1 MKFSERIQ
9 NVSPSMTLAIDAK
22 AKEMKARGEDVI
34 GFGAGEPD
42 FNTPERIKQAGI
54 KAIQNNETR
63 YTPVGGSNLL
73 KEAIIT
79 KLERDNGLSY
89 EKNQILASCGAKHSF
104 YNLAQVLW
112 QAGDEVI
119 IPAPYWVSFPEI
131 VILSGARP
139 LIVHAGAE
147 QDFKITPEQIENA
160 VTPNTKAIL
169 INSPSNPTG
178 SAYDKNELEKLA
190 EVALRHN
197 LLIITDEIY
206 EQIVF
211 DGFQH
216 TSIASISQ
224 EVQKQ
229 CVVING
235 VSKSYAMTGWR
246 IGYIAAGDPE
256 IVKQVGKLQGQSTS
270 NPCAVSQAASI
281 EALTG
286 PLDEVHEMVRE
297 FEKRRNIIVEQ
308 LSKIPG
314 VTCNKPKG
322 SFYSFPDFSGVYGKK
337 DGNGKVIKGSIDFT
351 DYLLS
356 AEKVA
361 IVPGIAFG
369 ADAHA
374 RLSFATSLDKIEAG
388 VHRIKEAISR
398 LRPAAGGNEQ

>member
-1 MKFSERIQ
+1 MKFSERILKV
-9 NVSPSMTLAIDAK
+9 NPSMTLAIDAK

-54 KAIQNNETR
+54 RAIENNETR
-63 YTPVGGSNLL
+63 YTPVGGSDLL

-79 KLERDNGLSY
+79 KLERDNGLVY

-131 VILSGARP
+131 VTLAGARP
-139 LIVHAGAE
+139 LIIHAGAE
-147 QDFKITPEQIENA
+147 QDFKITPEQIDEA
-160 VTPNTKAIL
+160 VTPNTKAIM

-178 SAYDKNELEKLA
+178 SAYDQGEMEKLA
-190 EVALRHN
+190 ECALRHG
-197 LLIITDEIY
+197 LLIISDEIY

-216 TSIASISQ
+216 TSIASISK

-281 EALTG
+281 EALAG
-286 PLDEVHEMVRE
+286 PLDEVREMVRE
-297 FEKRRNIIVEQ
+297 FEHRRNIIVDRLTQ
-308 LSKIPG
+308 IPG
-314 VTCNKPKG
+314 VACNKPTG
-322 SFYSFPDFSGVYGKK
+322 SFYSFPDFSGIYGKK
-337 DGNGKVIKGSIDFT
+337 DMNGKVLKGSLDLT
-351 DYLLS
+351 EYLLS

-374 RLSFATSLDKIEAG
+374 RLSFATSMEKIEEG
-388 VHRIKEAISR
+388 TRRIKEAISK
-398 LRPAAGGNEQ
+398 LHH

>member
-1 MKFSERIQ
+1 MKFSERIS
-9 NVSPSMTLAIDAK
+9 NISPSMTLAIDAK
-22 AKEMKARGEDVI
+22 AREMKTRGEDVI

-54 KAIQNNETR
+54 RAIENNETR
-63 YTPVGGSNLL
+63 YTPVGGTDLL

-79 KLERDNGLSY
+79 KLTRDNGLVY

-119 IPAPYWVSFPEI
+119 VPAPYWVSFPEM
-131 VILSGARP
+131 VTLSGAKP
-139 LIVHAGAE
+139 VIVNTDAAS
-147 QDFKITPEQIENA
+147 DFKITAEQIDKA
-160 VTPNTKAIL
+160 VTPNTRAIV

-178 SAYDKNELEKLA
+178 SAYDKDELEKLA
-190 EVALRHN
+190 ECALRHG
-197 LLIITDEIY
+197 LLIISDEIY

-211 DGFQH
+211 DGFHH
-216 TSIASISQ
+216 TSIASISK

-256 IVKQVGKLQGQSTS
+256 IVKQVSKLQGQSTS
-270 NPCAVSQAASI
+270 NPCATSQAASI
-281 EALTG
+281 EALAG
-286 PLDEVHEMVRE
+286 SLDEVRAMVRE
-297 FEKRRNIIVEQ
+297 FEKRRNIIVERLTQ
-308 LSKIPG
+308 VPG
-314 VTCNKPKG
+314 VSCRKPTG
-322 SFYSFPDFSGVYGKK
+322 SFYSFPDFSGIYGKK
-337 DGNGKVIKGSIDFT
+337 DTNGKVLKGSLDLS

-356 AEKVA
+356 TKKVA

-374 RLSFATSLDKIEAG
+374 RLAFAMSLEKIEAG
-388 VHRIKEAISR
+388 THRIKEAIEN
-398 LRPAAGGNEQ
+398 LQ

>member
-1 MKFSERIQ
+1 MKFSERIL
-9 NVSPSMTLAIDAK
+9 NINPSMTLAIDAK
-22 AKEMKARGEDVI
+22 AREMKARGEDVI

-54 KAIQNNETR
+54 SAIENNETR
-63 YTPVGGSNLL
+63 YTPVGGTDLL
-73 KEAIIT
+73 KEAIIA
-79 KLERDNGLSY
+79 KLKRDSGLVY

-131 VILSGARP
+131 VTLSGARP
-139 LIVHAGAE
+139 LIIHTGAE
-147 QDFKITPEQIENA
+147 QDFKITAEQIENA
-160 VTPNTKAIL
+160 VTPNTRAIV

-178 SAYDKNELEKLA
+178 SAYNNDELEKLA
-190 EVALRHN
+190 ECALRHG
-197 LLIITDEIY
+197 LLIISDEIY

-211 DGFQH
+211 DGFHH
-216 TSIASISQ
+216 TSIASISK

-246 IGYIAAGDPE
+246 IGYMASGDPE
-256 IVKQVGKLQGQSTS
+256 IVKQVSKLQGQSTS
-270 NPCAVSQAASI
+270 NPCAISQAASI

-286 PLDEVHEMVRE
+286 PLDEIHAMVRE
-297 FEKRRNIIVEQ
+297 FEKRRDIIVERLTQ
-308 LSKIPG
+308 IPG
-314 VTCNKPKG
+314 VSCRKPTG

-337 DGNGKVIKGSIDFT
+337 DMNGKVLKGSLDFS

-374 RLSFATSLDKIEAG
+374 RLAFAMSLEKIEEG
-388 VHRIKEAISR
+388 THRIKEAVSK
-398 LRPAAGGNEQ
+398 LHH

>member
-1 MKFSERIQ
+1 MKFSERIL
-9 NVSPSMTLAIDAK
+9 NINPSMTLAIDAK
-22 AKEMKARGEDVI
+22 AREMKARGEDVI

-54 KAIQNNETR
+54 SAIENNETR
-63 YTPVGGSNLL
+63 YTPVGGTDLL
-73 KEAIIT
+73 KEAIIA
-79 KLERDNGLSY
+79 KLKRDSGLVY

-131 VILSGARP
+131 VTLSGARP
-139 LIVHAGAE
+139 LIIHTGAE
-147 QDFKITPEQIENA
+147 QDFKITAEQIENA
-160 VTPNTKAIL
+160 VTPNTRAIV

-178 SAYDKNELEKLA
+178 SAYNNDELEKLA
-190 EVALRHN
+190 ECALRQG
-197 LLIITDEIY
+197 LLIISDEIY

-211 DGFQH
+211 DGFHH
-216 TSIASISQ
+216 TSIASISK

-246 IGYIAAGDPE
+246 IGYMASGDPE
-256 IVKQVGKLQGQSTS
+256 IVKQVSKLQGQSTS
-270 NPCAVSQAASI
+270 NPCAISQAASI

-286 PLDEVHEMVRE
+286 PLDEIHAMVRE
-297 FEKRRNIIVEQ
+297 FEKRRDIIVERLTQ
-308 LSKIPG
+308 IPG
-314 VTCNKPKG
+314 VSCRKPTG

-337 DGNGKVIKGSIDFT
+337 DMKGKVLKGSLDFS

-374 RLSFATSLDKIEAG
+374 RLAFAMSLEKIEEG
-388 VHRIKEAISR
+388 THRIKEAVSK
-398 LRPAAGGNEQ
+398 LHH

>member
-1 MKFSERIQ
+1 MKFSERIS
-9 NVSPSMTLAIDAK
+9 NISPSMTLAIDAK
-22 AKEMKARGEDVI
+22 AREMKTRGEDVI

-54 KAIQNNETR
+54 SAIENNETR
-63 YTPVGGSNLL
+63 YTPVGGTDLL

-79 KLERDNGLSY
+79 KLERDSGLVY

-131 VILSGARP
+131 VTLSGARP
-139 LIVHAGAE
+139 LIIHTGAK
-147 QDFKITPEQIENA
+147 QDFKITAEQIENA
-160 VTPNTKAIL
+160 VTPNTRAIV

-178 SAYDKNELEKLA
+178 AAYNNDELEKLA
-190 EVALRHN
+190 ECALRQG
-197 LLIITDEIY
+197 LLIISDEIY

-211 DGFQH
+211 DGFHH
-216 TSIASISQ
+216 TSIASISK

-256 IVKQVGKLQGQSTS
+256 IVKQVSKLQGQSTS
-270 NPCAVSQAASI
+270 NPCATSQAASI
-281 EALTG
+281 EALAG
-286 PLDEVHEMVRE
+286 SLDEVRAMVRE
-297 FEKRRNIIVEQ
+297 FEKRRNIIVERLTQ
-308 LSKIPG
+308 IPG
-314 VTCNKPKG
+314 VSCRKPTG

-337 DGNGKVIKGSIDFT
+337 DMKGKVLKGSLDFS

-374 RLSFATSLDKIEAG
+374 RLAFAMSLEKIEEG
-388 VHRIKEAISR
+388 THRIKEAVSK
-398 LRPAAGGNEQ
+398 LHH

>member
-1 MKFSERIQ
+1 MKFSERILKV
-9 NVSPSMTLAIDAK
+9 NPSMTLAIDAK

-54 KAIQNNETR
+54 RAIENNETR
-63 YTPVGGSNLL
+63 YTPVGGSDLL

-79 KLERDNGLSY
+79 KLERDNGLVY

-131 VILSGARP
+131 VTLAGARP
-139 LIVHAGAE
+139 LIIHAGAE
-147 QDFKITPEQIENA
+147 QDFKITPEQIDEA
-160 VTPNTKAIL
+160 VTPNTKAIM

-178 SAYDKNELEKLA
+178 SAYDQGEMEKLA
-190 EVALRHN
+190 ECALRHG
-197 LLIITDEIY
+197 LLIISDEIY

-216 TSIASISQ
+216 TSIASISK

-281 EALTG
+281 EALAG
-286 PLDEVHEMVRE
+286 PLDEVREMVRE
-297 FEKRRNIIVEQ
+297 FEHRRNIIVDRLTQ
-308 LSKIPG
+308 IPG
-314 VTCNKPKG
+314 VSCNKPTG
-322 SFYSFPDFSGVYGKK
+322 SFYSFPDFSGIYGKK
-337 DGNGKVIKGSIDFT
+337 DMNGKVLKGSLDLT
-351 DYLLS
+351 EYLLS

-374 RLSFATSLDKIEAG
+374 RLSFATSMEKIEEG
-388 VHRIKEAISR
+388 TRRIKEAISK
-398 LRPAAGGNEQ
+398 LHH

>member
-22 AKEMKARGEDVI
+22 AKDMKARGEDVI
-34 GFGAGEPD
+34 GFGTGEPD

-54 KAIQNNETR
+54 LAIENNETR
-63 YTPVGGSNLL
+63 YTPVGGSDLL
-73 KEAIIT
+73 KEAIIS
-79 KLERDNGLSY
+79 KLKRDNGLAY

-119 IPAPYWVSFPEI
+119 IPAPYWVSFPEM
-131 VILSGARP
+131 VTLAGASP
-139 LIVHAGAE
+139 LIIYAGAE
-147 QDFKITPEQIENA
+147 QDFKITPEQIDNA
-160 VTPNTKAIL
+160 VTPNTKAII

-178 SAYDKNELEKLA
+178 SAYDKSELEKLA
-190 EVALRHN
+190 ECALRHN
-197 LLIITDEIY
+197 LLIISDEIY

-211 DGFQH
+211 DGFHH
-216 TSIASISQ
+216 TSIASISK

-256 IVKQVGKLQGQSTS
+256 ITKKISKLQGQSTS
-270 NPCAVSQAASI
+270 NPCSVSQAASI
-281 EALTG
+281 EALAG
-286 PLDEVHEMVRE
+286 PLDEVHKMVRE
-297 FEKRRNIIVEQ
+297 FEKRRNIIVERLTQ
-308 LSKIPG
+308 IPG
-314 VTCNKPKG
+314 VSCNKPTG

-337 DGNGKVIKGSIDFT
+337 DMNGKVLKGSLSFT

-356 AEKVA
+356 TEKVA

-369 ADAHA
+369 ADYHA
-374 RLSFATSLDKIEAG
+374 RLSFATSLEKIEAG
-388 VHRIKEAISR
+388 VKRIKEAVNK
-398 LRPAAGGNEQ
+398 LTD

>member
-1 MKFSERIQ
+1 MKFSERIL
-9 NVSPSMTLAIDAK
+9 NINPSMTLAIDAK
-22 AKEMKARGEDVI
+22 AREMKARGEDVI

-54 KAIQNNETR
+54 SAIENNETR
-63 YTPVGGSNLL
+63 YTPVGGTDLL
-73 KEAIIT
+73 KGAIIT
-79 KLERDNGLSY
+79 KLERDSGLVY

-131 VILSGARP
+131 VTLSGARP
-139 LIVHAGAE
+139 LIIHTGAE
-147 QDFKITPEQIENA
+147 QDFKITAEQIENA
-160 VTPNTKAIL
+160 VTPNTRAIV

-178 SAYDKNELEKLA
+178 SAYNNDELEKLA
-190 EVALRHN
+190 ECALRHG
-197 LLIITDEIY
+197 LLIISDEIY

-211 DGFQH
+211 DGFHH
-216 TSIASISQ
+216 TSIASISK

-246 IGYIAAGDPE
+246 IGYMASGDPE
-256 IVKQVGKLQGQSTS
+256 IVKQVSKLQGQSTS
-270 NPCAVSQAASI
+270 NPCAISQAASI

-286 PLDEVHEMVRE
+286 PLDEIHAMVRE
-297 FEKRRNIIVEQ
+297 FEKRRDIIVERLTQ
-308 LSKIPG
+308 IPG
-314 VTCNKPKG
+314 VSCRKPTG

-337 DGNGKVIKGSIDFT
+337 DMNGKVLKGSLDFS

-374 RLSFATSLDKIEAG
+374 RLAFAMSLEKIEEG
-388 VHRIKEAISR
+388 THRIKEAVSK
-398 LRPAAGGNEQ
+398 LHH

>member
-1 MKFSERIQ
+1 MKFSERIL
-9 NVSPSMTLAIDAK
+9 NISPSMTLAIDAK
-22 AKEMKARGEDVI
+22 AREMKARGEDVI

-54 KAIQNNETR
+54 RAVENNETR
-63 YTPVGGSNLL
+63 YTPVGGTDLL
-73 KEAIIT
+73 KEAIIS
-79 KLERDNGLSY
+79 KLERDNGLVY

-131 VILSGARP
+131 VTLSGARP
-139 LIVHAGAE
+139 LIIHTGAE
-147 QDFKITPEQIENA
+147 QDFKITAEQIENV
-160 VTPNTKAIL
+160 VTPNTRAIV

-178 SAYDKNELEKLA
+178 SAYNNDELEKLA
-190 EVALRHN
+190 ECALRHG
-197 LLIITDEIY
+197 LLIISDEIY

-211 DGFQH
+211 DGFHH
-216 TSIASISQ
+216 TSIASISK

-246 IGYIAAGDPE
+246 IGYMASGDPE
-256 IVKQVGKLQGQSTS
+256 IVKQVSKLQGQSTS

-281 EALTG
+281 EALIG
-286 PLDEVHEMVRE
+286 PLDEIHEMVCE
-297 FEKRRNIIVEQ
+297 FEKRRDIIVERLTQ
-308 LSKIPG
+308 IPG
-314 VTCNKPKG
+314 VSCRKPIG

-337 DGNGKVIKGSIDFT
+337 DMNGKVLKGSLDFT
-351 DYLLS
+351 DYLLL

-369 ADAHA
+369 SDAHA
-374 RLSFATSLDKIEAG
+374 RLAFAMSLEKIEAG
-388 VHRIKEAISR
+388 THRIKEAISK
-398 LRPAAGGNEQ
+398 LHH

>member
-1 MKFSERIQ
+1 MKFSERIL
-9 NVSPSMTLAIDAK
+9 NISPSMTLAIDAK
-22 AKEMKARGEDVI
+22 AREMKAQGEDVI

-54 KAIQNNETR
+54 RAVENNETR
-63 YTPVGGSNLL
+63 YTPVGGTDLL
-73 KEAIIT
+73 KEAIIS
-79 KLERDNGLSY
+79 KLERDNGLVY

-131 VILSGARP
+131 VTLSGARP
-139 LIVHAGAE
+139 LIIHTGAE
-147 QDFKITPEQIENA
+147 QDFKITVEQIENV
-160 VTPNTKAIL
+160 VTPNTRAIV

-178 SAYDKNELEKLA
+178 SAYEKDELEKLA
-190 EVALRHN
+190 ECALRHG
-197 LLIITDEIY
+197 LLIISDEIY

-211 DGFQH
+211 DGFHH
-216 TSIASISQ
+216 TSIASISK

-256 IVKQVGKLQGQSTS
+256 IVKQVSKLQGQSTS
-270 NPCAVSQAASI
+270 NPCATSQAASI
-281 EALTG
+281 EALAG
-286 PLDEVHEMVRE
+286 SLDEVRAMVRE
-297 FEKRRNIIVEQ
+297 FEKRRNIIVERLTQ
-308 LSKIPG
+308 IPG
-314 VTCNKPKG
+314 VSCRKPTG
-322 SFYSFPDFSGVYGKK
+322 SFYLFPDFSGIYGKK
-337 DGNGKVIKGSIDFT
+337 DTNGKVLKGSLDLS

-356 AEKVA
+356 TNKVA

-374 RLSFATSLDKIEAG
+374 RLAFAMSLEKIEAG
-388 VHRIKEAISR
+388 THRIKEAISK
-398 LRPAAGGNEQ
+398 LHH

>member
-1 MKFSERIQ
+1 MKFSERILEV
-9 NVSPSMTLAIDAK
+9 NPSMTLAIDAK

-54 KAIQNNETR
+54 RAIENNETR
-63 YTPVGGSNLL
+63 YTPVGGSDLL

-79 KLERDNGLSY
+79 KLERDNGLVY

-131 VILSGARP
+131 VTLAGARP
-139 LIVHAGAE
+139 LIIHAGAE
-147 QDFKITPEQIENA
+147 QDFKITPEQIDEA
-160 VTPNTKAIL
+160 VTPNTKAIM

-178 SAYDKNELEKLA
+178 SAYDQGEMEKLA
-190 EVALRHN
+190 ECALRHG
-197 LLIITDEIY
+197 LLIISDEIY

-216 TSIASISQ
+216 TSIASISK

-281 EALTG
+281 EALAG
-286 PLDEVHEMVRE
+286 PLDEVREMVRE
-297 FEKRRNIIVEQ
+297 FEHRRNIIVDRLTQ
-308 LSKIPG
+308 IPG
-314 VTCNKPKG
+314 VSCNKPTG
-322 SFYSFPDFSGVYGKK
+322 SFYSFPDFSGIYGKK
-337 DGNGKVIKGSIDFT
+337 DMNGKVLKGSLDLT
-351 DYLLS
+351 EYLLS

-374 RLSFATSLDKIEAG
+374 RLSFATSMEKIEEG
-388 VHRIKEAISR
+388 TRRIKQAIEK
-398 LRPAAGGNEQ
+398 LQ

>member
-1 MKFSERIQ
+1 MKFSERIS
-9 NVSPSMTLAIDAK
+9 NISPSMTLAIDAK
-22 AKEMKARGEDVI
+22 AREMKTRGEDVI

-54 KAIQNNETR
+54 RAIENNETH
-63 YTPVGGSNLL
+63 YTPVGGTDLL

-79 KLERDNGLSY
+79 KLARDNGLVY

-119 IPAPYWVSFPEI
+119 VPAPYWVSFPEM
-131 VILSGARP
+131 VTLSGAKP
-139 LIVHAGAE
+139 VIVNTDAAS
-147 QDFKITPEQIENA
+147 DFKITAEQIDKA
-160 VTPNTKAIL
+160 VTPNTRAIV

-178 SAYDKNELEKLA
+178 SAYDKDELEKLA
-190 EVALRHN
+190 ECALRHG
-197 LLIITDEIY
+197 LLIISDEIY

-211 DGFQH
+211 DGFHH
-216 TSIASISQ
+216 TSIASISK

-256 IVKQVGKLQGQSTS
+256 IVKQVSKLQGQSTS
-270 NPCAVSQAASI
+270 NPCATSQAASI
-281 EALTG
+281 EALAG
-286 PLDEVHEMVRE
+286 SLDEVRAMVRE
-297 FEKRRNIIVEQ
+297 FEKRRNIIVERLTQ
-308 LSKIPG
+308 IPG
-314 VTCNKPKG
+314 VSCRKPTG
-322 SFYSFPDFSGVYGKK
+322 SFYSFPDFSGIYGKK
-337 DGNGKVIKGSIDFT
+337 DTNGKVLKGSLDLS

-356 AEKVA
+356 TKKVA

-374 RLSFATSLDKIEAG
+374 RLAFAMSLEKIEAG
-388 VHRIKEAISR
+388 THRIKEAIEN
-398 LRPAAGGNEQ
+398 LQ

>member
-1 MKFSERIQ
+1 MKFSERIS
-9 NVSPSMTLAIDAK
+9 NISPSMTLAIDAK
-22 AKEMKARGEDVI
+22 AREMKTRGEDVI

-54 KAIQNNETR
+54 RAIENNETR
-63 YTPVGGSNLL
+63 YTPVGGTDLL

-79 KLERDNGLSY
+79 KLARDNGLVY

-119 IPAPYWVSFPEI
+119 VPAPYWVSFPEM
-131 VILSGARP
+131 VTLSGAKP
-139 LIVHAGAE
+139 VIVNTDAAS
-147 QDFKITPEQIENA
+147 DFKITAEQIDKA
-160 VTPNTKAIL
+160 VTPNTRAIV

-178 SAYDKNELEKLA
+178 SAYDKEELEKLA
-190 EVALRHN
+190 ECALRHG
-197 LLIITDEIY
+197 LLIISDEIY

-211 DGFQH
+211 DGFHH
-216 TSIASISQ
+216 TSIASISK

-256 IVKQVGKLQGQSTS
+256 IVKQVSKLQGQSTS
-270 NPCAVSQAASI
+270 NPCATSQAASI
-281 EALTG
+281 EALAG
-286 PLDEVHEMVRE
+286 SLDEVRAMVRE
-297 FEKRRNIIVEQ
+297 FEKRRNIIVERLTQ
-308 LSKIPG
+308 IPG
-314 VTCNKPKG
+314 VSCRKPTG
-322 SFYSFPDFSGVYGKK
+322 SFYSFPDFSGIYGKK
-337 DGNGKVIKGSIDFT
+337 DTNGKVLKGSLDLS

-356 AEKVA
+356 TKKVA

-374 RLSFATSLDKIEAG
+374 RLAFAMSLEKIEAG
-388 VHRIKEAISR
+388 THRIKEAIEN
-398 LRPAAGGNEQ
+398 LQ

>member
-1 MKFSERIQ
+1 MKFSERIL
-9 NVSPSMTLAIDAK
+9 NISPSMTLAIDAK
-22 AKEMKARGEDVI
+22 AREMKAQGEDVI

-54 KAIQNNETR
+54 RAVENNETH
-63 YTPVGGSNLL
+63 YTPVGGTDLL
-73 KEAIIT
+73 KEAIIS
-79 KLERDNGLSY
+79 KLERDNGLVY

-112 QAGDEVI
+112 QEGDEVI

-131 VILSGARP
+131 VTLSRARP
-139 LIVHAGAE
+139 LIIHSGAE
-147 QDFKITPEQIENA
+147 QDFKITAEQIENV
-160 VTPNTKAIL
+160 VTPNTRAIV

-178 SAYDKNELEKLA
+178 SAYDKDELEKLA
-190 EVALRHN
+190 ECALRHG
-197 LLIITDEIY
+197 LLIISDEIY

-211 DGFQH
+211 DGFHH
-216 TSIASISQ
+216 TSIASISK

-246 IGYIAAGDPE
+246 IGYMASGDPE
-256 IVKQVGKLQGQSTS
+256 IVKQVSKLQGQSTS

-286 PLDEVHEMVRE
+286 PLDEIHEMVCE
-297 FEKRRNIIVEQ
+297 FEKRRDIIVERLTQ
-308 LSKIPG
+308 IPG
-314 VTCNKPKG
+314 VSCRKPIG

-337 DGNGKVIKGSIDFT
+337 DMNGKVLKGSLDFT
-351 DYLLS
+351 DYLLL

-369 ADAHA
+369 SDAHA
-374 RLSFATSLDKIEAG
+374 RLAFAMSLEKIEAG
-388 VHRIKEAISR
+388 THRIKEAISK
-398 LRPAAGGNEQ
+398 LHH

>member
-1 MKFSERIQ
+1 MKFSDRIQ
-9 NVSPSMTLAIDAK
+9 SVNPSMTLAIDAK

-54 KAIQNNETR
+54 RGIENNETR
-63 YTPVGGSNLL
+63 YTPVGGSDPL

-79 KLERDNGLSY
+79 KLKRDNGLVY

-119 IPAPYWVSFPEI
+119 IPAPYWVSFPDM
-131 VILSGARP
+131 VTLAGARP
-139 LIVHAGAE
+139 VIVQTGK
-147 QDFKITPEQIENA
+147 DFKITTDQIENV
-160 VTPNTKAIL
+160 VTPNTRAIVL
-169 INSPSNPTG
+169 NSPSNPTG
-178 SAYDKNELEKLA
+178 SAYNKDELEKLA
-190 EVALRHN
+190 ECALKHN
-197 LLIITDEIY
+197 LLILSDEIY

-211 DGFQH
+211 DGFKH
-216 TSIASISQ
+216 TSIASLSK

-256 IVKQVGKLQGQSTS
+256 IVKQVTKLQGQSTS
-270 NPCAVSQAASI
+270 NPCSVSQAASI

-286 PLDEVHEMVRE
+286 PLDEVHAMVRE
-297 FEKRRNIIVEQ
+297 FEKRRNILVDLLNNID
-308 LSKIPG
+308 G
-314 VTCNKPKG
+314 VTCNKPQG
-322 SFYSFPDFSGVYGKK
+322 SFYSFPDFSGIYGKK
-337 DGNGKVIKGSIDFT
+337 DMNGKVLEGSLDFC

-369 ADAHA
+369 ADAYA

-388 VHRIKEAISR
+388 AQRIKNAISK
-398 LRPAAGGNEQ
+398 LS

>member
-1 MKFSERIQ
+1 MKFSERIL
-9 NVSPSMTLAIDAK
+9 NINPSMTLAIDAK
-22 AKEMKARGEDVI
+22 AREMKARGEDVI

-54 KAIQNNETR
+54 SAIEINETR
-63 YTPVGGSNLL
+63 YTPVGGTDLL

-79 KLERDNGLSY
+79 KLERDSGLVY

-131 VILSGARP
+131 VTLSGARP
-139 LIVHAGAE
+139 LIIHTGAE
-147 QDFKITPEQIENA
+147 QDFKITAEQIENA
-160 VTPNTKAIL
+160 VTPNTRAIV

-178 SAYDKNELEKLA
+178 SAYDKDELEKLA
-190 EVALRHN
+190 ECALRHG
-197 LLIITDEIY
+197 LLIISDEIY

-211 DGFQH
+211 DGFHH
-216 TSIASISQ
+216 TSIASISK

-246 IGYIAAGDPE
+246 IGYMASGDPE
-256 IVKQVGKLQGQSTS
+256 IVKQVSKLQGQSTS
-270 NPCAVSQAASI
+270 NPCAISQAASI

-286 PLDEVHEMVRE
+286 PLDEIHEMVCE
-297 FEKRRNIIVEQ
+297 FEKRRDIIVERLTQ
-308 LSKIPG
+308 IPG
-314 VTCNKPKG
+314 VSCRKPIG

-337 DGNGKVIKGSIDFT
+337 DMNGKVLKGSLDFS

-374 RLSFATSLDKIEAG
+374 RLAFAMSLEKIEEG
-388 VHRIKEAISR
+388 THRIKEAVSK
-398 LRPAAGGNEQ
+398 LHH

>member
-1 MKFSERIQ
+1 
-9 NVSPSMTLAIDAK
+9 MTLAIDAK
-22 AKEMKARGEDVI
+22 AREMKTRGEDVI

-54 KAIQNNETR
+54 RAIENNETR
-63 YTPVGGSNLL
+63 YTPVGGTDLL

-79 KLERDNGLSY
+79 KLARDNGLVY

-119 IPAPYWVSFPEI
+119 VPAPYWVSFPEM
-131 VILSGARP
+131 VTLSGAKP
-139 LIVHAGAE
+139 VIVNTDAAS
-147 QDFKITPEQIENA
+147 DFKITAEQIDKA
-160 VTPNTKAIL
+160 VTPNTRAIV

-178 SAYDKNELEKLA
+178 SAYDKDELEKLA
-190 EVALRHN
+190 ECALRHG
-197 LLIITDEIY
+197 LLIISDEIY

-211 DGFQH
+211 DGFHH
-216 TSIASISQ
+216 TSIASISK

-256 IVKQVGKLQGQSTS
+256 IVKQVSKLQGQSTS
-270 NPCAVSQAASI
+270 NPCATSQAASI
-281 EALTG
+281 EALAG
-286 PLDEVHEMVRE
+286 SLDEVRAMVRE
-297 FEKRRNIIVEQ
+297 FEKRRNIIVERLTQ
-308 LSKIPG
+308 IPG
-314 VTCNKPKG
+314 VSCRKPTG
-322 SFYSFPDFSGVYGKK
+322 SFYSFPDFSGIYGKK
-337 DGNGKVIKGSIDFT
+337 DTNGKVLKGSLDLS

-356 AEKVA
+356 TNKVA

-374 RLSFATSLDKIEAG
+374 RLAFAMSLEKIEAG
-388 VHRIKEAISR
+388 THRIKEAIEN
-398 LRPAAGGNEQ
+398 LQ

>member
-1 MKFSERIQ
+1 MKFSERIS
-9 NVSPSMTLAIDAK
+9 NISPSMTLAIDAK
-22 AKEMKARGEDVI
+22 AREMKTRGEDVI

-42 FNTPERIKQAGI
+42 FNTPEHIKQAGI
-54 KAIQNNETR
+54 RAIENNETR
-63 YTPVGGSNLL
+63 YTPVGGTDLL

-79 KLERDNGLSY
+79 KLTRDNGLVY

-119 IPAPYWVSFPEI
+119 VPAPYWVSFPEM
-131 VILSGARP
+131 VTLSGAKP
-139 LIVHAGAE
+139 VIVNTDAAS
-147 QDFKITPEQIENA
+147 DFKITAEQIDKA
-160 VTPNTKAIL
+160 VTPNTRAIV

-178 SAYDKNELEKLA
+178 SAYDKDELEKLA
-190 EVALRHN
+190 ECALRHG
-197 LLIITDEIY
+197 LLIISDEIY

-211 DGFQH
+211 DGFHH
-216 TSIASISQ
+216 TSIASISK

-256 IVKQVGKLQGQSTS
+256 IVKQVSKLQGQSTS
-270 NPCAVSQAASI
+270 NPCATSQAASI
-281 EALTG
+281 EALAG
-286 PLDEVHEMVRE
+286 SLDEVHAMVRE
-297 FEKRRNIIVEQ
+297 FEKRRNIIVERLTQ
-308 LSKIPG
+308 IPG
-314 VTCNKPKG
+314 VSCRKPTG
-322 SFYSFPDFSGVYGKK
+322 SFYSFPDFSGIYGKK
-337 DGNGKVIKGSIDFT
+337 DTNGKVLKGSLDLS

-356 AEKVA
+356 TKKVA

-374 RLSFATSLDKIEAG
+374 RLAFAMSLEKIEAG
-388 VHRIKEAISR
+388 THRIKEAIEN
-398 LRPAAGGNEQ
+398 LQ

>member
-1 MKFSERIQ
+1 MKFSERIS
-9 NVSPSMTLAIDAK
+9 NISPSMTLAIDAK
-22 AKEMKARGEDVI
+22 AREMKTRGEDVI

-42 FNTPERIKQAGI
+42 FNTPEHIKQAGI
-54 KAIQNNETR
+54 RAIENNETR
-63 YTPVGGSNLL
+63 YTPVGGTDLL

-79 KLERDNGLSY
+79 KLARDNGLVY

-119 IPAPYWVSFPEI
+119 VPAPYWVSFPEM
-131 VILSGARP
+131 VTLSGAKP
-139 LIVHAGAE
+139 VIVNTDAAS
-147 QDFKITPEQIENA
+147 DFKITAEQIDKA
-160 VTPNTKAIL
+160 VTPNTRAIV

-178 SAYDKNELEKLA
+178 SAYDKDELEKLA
-190 EVALRHN
+190 ECALRHG
-197 LLIITDEIY
+197 LLIISDEIY

-211 DGFQH
+211 DGFHH
-216 TSIASISQ
+216 TSIASISK

-256 IVKQVGKLQGQSTS
+256 IVKQVSKLQGQSTS
-270 NPCAVSQAASI
+270 NPCATSQAASI
-281 EALTG
+281 EAMAG
-286 PLDEVHEMVRE
+286 SLDEVRAMVRE
-297 FEKRRNIIVEQ
+297 FEKRRNIIVERLTQ
-308 LSKIPG
+308 IPG
-314 VTCNKPKG
+314 VSCRKPTG
-322 SFYSFPDFSGVYGKK
+322 SFYSFPDFSGIYGKK
-337 DGNGKVIKGSIDFT
+337 DTNGKVLKGSLDLS

-356 AEKVA
+356 TNKVA

-374 RLSFATSLDKIEAG
+374 RLAFAMSLEKIEAG
-388 VHRIKEAISR
+388 THRIKEAIEN
-398 LRPAAGGNEQ
+398 LQ

>member
-1 MKFSERIQ
+1 MKFSERILEV
-9 NVSPSMTLAIDAK
+9 NPSMTLAIDAK

-54 KAIQNNETR
+54 RAIENNETR

-79 KLERDNGLSY
+79 KLERDNGLVY

-131 VILSGARP
+131 VTLAGARP
-139 LIVHAGAE
+139 LIIHAGAE
-147 QDFKITPEQIENA
+147 QDFKITPEQIDEA
-160 VTPNTKAIL
+160 VTPNTKAIM

-178 SAYDKNELEKLA
+178 SAYDQGEMEKLA
-190 EVALRHN
+190 ECALRHG
-197 LLIITDEIY
+197 LLIISDEIY

-216 TSIASISQ
+216 TSIASISK

-281 EALTG
+281 EALAG
-286 PLDEVHEMVRE
+286 PLDEVREMVRE
-297 FEKRRNIIVEQ
+297 FEHRRNIIVDRLTQ
-308 LSKIPG
+308 IPG
-314 VTCNKPKG
+314 VSCNKPTG
-322 SFYSFPDFSGVYGKK
+322 SFYSFPDFSGIYGKK
-337 DGNGKVIKGSIDFT
+337 DMNGKVLKGSLDLT
-351 DYLLS
+351 EYLLS

-374 RLSFATSLDKIEAG
+374 RLSFATSMEKIEEG
-388 VHRIKEAISR
+388 THRIKQAIEK
-398 LRPAAGGNEQ
+398 LQ

>member
-1 MKFSERIQ
+1 MKFSERIL
-9 NVSPSMTLAIDAK
+9 NISPSMTLAIDAK
-22 AKEMKARGEDVI
+22 AREMKARGEDVI

-54 KAIQNNETR
+54 RAVENNETR
-63 YTPVGGSNLL
+63 YTPVGGTDLL
-73 KEAIIT
+73 KEAIIS
-79 KLERDNGLSY
+79 KLERDNGLVY
-89 EKNQILASCGAKHSF
+89 EKKQILASCGAKHSF

-131 VILSGARP
+131 VTLSGARP
-139 LIVHAGAE
+139 LIIHTGAE
-147 QDFKITPEQIENA
+147 QDFKITAEQIENV
-160 VTPNTKAIL
+160 VTPNTRAIV

-178 SAYDKNELEKLA
+178 SAYEKDELEKLA
-190 EVALRHN
+190 ECALRHG
-197 LLIITDEIY
+197 LLIISDEIY

-211 DGFQH
+211 DGFHH
-216 TSIASISQ
+216 TSIASISK

-246 IGYIAAGDPE
+246 IGYMASGDPE
-256 IVKQVGKLQGQSTS
+256 IVKQVSKLQGQSTS

-286 PLDEVHEMVRE
+286 PLDEIHEMVCE
-297 FEKRRNIIVEQ
+297 FEKRRDIIVERLTQ
-308 LSKIPG
+308 IPG
-314 VTCNKPKG
+314 VSCRKPIG

-337 DGNGKVIKGSIDFT
+337 DMNGKVLKGSLDFT
-351 DYLLS
+351 DYLLL

-369 ADAHA
+369 SDAHA
-374 RLSFATSLDKIEAG
+374 RLAFAMSLEKIEAG
-388 VHRIKEAISR
+388 THRIKEAISK
-398 LRPAAGGNEQ
+398 LPH

>member
-1 MKFSERIQ
+1 MKFSERILKV
-9 NVSPSMTLAIDAK
+9 NPSMTLAIDAK

-54 KAIQNNETR
+54 RAIENNETR
-63 YTPVGGSNLL
+63 YTPVGGSDLL

-79 KLERDNGLSY
+79 KLERDNGLVY

-131 VILSGARP
+131 VTLAGARP
-139 LIVHAGAE
+139 LIIHAGAE
-147 QDFKITPEQIENA
+147 QDFKITPEQIDEA
-160 VTPNTKAIL
+160 VTPNTKAIM

-178 SAYDKNELEKLA
+178 SAYDQGEMEKLA
-190 EVALRHN
+190 ECALRHG
-197 LLIITDEIY
+197 LLIISDEIY

-216 TSIASISQ
+216 TSIASISK

-281 EALTG
+281 EALAG
-286 PLDEVHEMVRE
+286 PLDEVREMVRE
-297 FEKRRNIIVEQ
+297 FEHRRNIIVDRLTQ
-308 LSKIPG
+308 IPG
-314 VTCNKPKG
+314 VSCNKPTG
-322 SFYSFPDFSGVYGKK
+322 SFYSFPDFSGIYGKK
-337 DGNGKVIKGSIDFT
+337 DMNGKVLKGSLDLT
-351 DYLLS
+351 EYLLS

-369 ADAHA
+369 ADAPA
-374 RLSFATSLDKIEAG
+374 RLSFATSMEKIEEG
-388 VHRIKEAISR
+388 TRRIKEAISK
-398 LRPAAGGNEQ
+398 LHH

>member
-1 MKFSERIQ
+1 MKFSERIL
-9 NVSPSMTLAIDAK
+9 NINPSMTLAIDAK
-22 AKEMKARGEDVI
+22 AREMKARGEDVI

-54 KAIQNNETR
+54 SAIENNETR
-63 YTPVGGSNLL
+63 YTPVGGTDLL

-79 KLERDNGLSY
+79 KLTRDNGLVY

-119 IPAPYWVSFPEI
+119 VPAPYWVSFPEM
-131 VILSGARP
+131 VTLSGAKP
-139 LIVHAGAE
+139 VIVNTDAAS
-147 QDFKITPEQIENA
+147 DFKITAEQIDKA
-160 VTPNTKAIL
+160 VTPNTRAIV

-178 SAYDKNELEKLA
+178 SAYDKDELEKLA
-190 EVALRHN
+190 ECALRHG
-197 LLIITDEIY
+197 LLIISDEIY

-211 DGFQH
+211 DGFHH
-216 TSIASISQ
+216 TSIASISK

-246 IGYIAAGDPE
+246 IGYMASGDPE
-256 IVKQVGKLQGQSTS
+256 IVKQVSKLQGQSTS
-270 NPCAVSQAASI
+270 NPCAISQAASI

-286 PLDEVHEMVRE
+286 PLDEIHAMVRE
-297 FEKRRNIIVEQ
+297 FEKRRDIIVERLTQ
-308 LSKIPG
+308 IPG
-314 VTCNKPKG
+314 VSCRKPTG

-337 DGNGKVIKGSIDFT
+337 DMNGKVLKGSLDFS

-374 RLSFATSLDKIEAG
+374 RLAFAMSLEKIEEG
-388 VHRIKEAISR
+388 THRIKEAVSK
-398 LRPAAGGNEQ
+398 LHH

>member
-1 MKFSERIQ
+1 MKFSERIS
-9 NVSPSMTLAIDAK
+9 NISPSMTLAIDAK
-22 AKEMKARGEDVI
+22 AREMKTRGEDVI

-42 FNTPERIKQAGI
+42 FNTPEHIKQAGI
-54 KAIQNNETR
+54 RAIENNETR
-63 YTPVGGSNLL
+63 YTPVGGTDLL

-79 KLERDNGLSY
+79 KLARDNGLVY

-119 IPAPYWVSFPEI
+119 VPAPYWVSFPEM
-131 VILSGARP
+131 VTLSGAKP
-139 LIVHAGAE
+139 VIVNTDAAS
-147 QDFKITPEQIENA
+147 DFKITAEQIDKA
-160 VTPNTKAIL
+160 VTPNTRAIV

-178 SAYDKNELEKLA
+178 SAYDKDELEKLA
-190 EVALRHN
+190 ECALRHG
-197 LLIITDEIY
+197 LLIISDEIY

-211 DGFQH
+211 DGFHH
-216 TSIASISQ
+216 TSIASISK

-256 IVKQVGKLQGQSTS
+256 IVKQVSKLQGQSTS
-270 NPCAVSQAASI
+270 NPCATSQAASI
-281 EALTG
+281 EALAG
-286 PLDEVHEMVRE
+286 SLDEVHAMVRE
-297 FEKRRNIIVEQ
+297 FEKRRNIIVERLTQ
-308 LSKIPG
+308 IPG
-314 VTCNKPKG
+314 VSCRKPIG
-322 SFYSFPDFSGVYGKK
+322 SFYSFPDFSGIYGKK
-337 DGNGKVIKGSIDFT
+337 DTNGKVLKGSLDLS

-356 AEKVA
+356 TKKVA

-374 RLSFATSLDKIEAG
+374 RLAFAMSLEKIEAG
-388 VHRIKEAISR
+388 THRIKEAIEN
-398 LRPAAGGNEQ
+398 LQ

>member
-1 MKFSERIQ
+1 MKFSERIS
-9 NVSPSMTLAIDAK
+9 NISPSMTLAIDAK
-22 AKEMKARGEDVI
+22 AREMKTRGEDVI

-54 KAIQNNETR
+54 RAIENNETR
-63 YTPVGGSNLL
+63 YTPVGGTDLL

-79 KLERDNGLSY
+79 KLTRDNGLVY

-119 IPAPYWVSFPEI
+119 VPAPYWVSFPEM
-131 VILSGARP
+131 VTLSGAKP
-139 LIVHAGAE
+139 VIVNTDAAS
-147 QDFKITPEQIENA
+147 DFKITAEQIDKA
-160 VTPNTKAIL
+160 VTPNTRAIV

-178 SAYDKNELEKLA
+178 SAYDKDELEKLA
-190 EVALRHN
+190 ECALRHG
-197 LLIITDEIY
+197 LLIISDEIY

-211 DGFQH
+211 DGFHH
-216 TSIASISQ
+216 TSIASISK

-256 IVKQVGKLQGQSTS
+256 IVKQVSKLQGQSTS
-270 NPCAVSQAASI
+270 NPCATSQAASI
-281 EALTG
+281 EALAG
-286 PLDEVHEMVRE
+286 SLDEVHAMVRE
-297 FEKRRNIIVEQ
+297 FEKRRNIIVERLTQ
-308 LSKIPG
+308 IPG
-314 VTCNKPKG
+314 VSCRKPTG
-322 SFYSFPDFSGVYGKK
+322 SFYSFPDFSGIYGKK
-337 DGNGKVIKGSIDFT
+337 DTNGKVLKGSLDLS

-356 AEKVA
+356 TKKVA

-374 RLSFATSLDKIEAG
+374 RLAFAMSLEKIEAG
-388 VHRIKEAISR
+388 THRIKEAIEN
-398 LRPAAGGNEQ
+398 LQ

>member
-1 MKFSERIQ
+1 MKFSERIL
-9 NVSPSMTLAIDAK
+9 NINPSMTLAIDAK
-22 AKEMKARGEDVI
+22 AREMKARGEDVI

-54 KAIQNNETR
+54 SAIENNETR
-63 YTPVGGSNLL
+63 YTPVGGTDLL

-79 KLERDNGLSY
+79 KLERDSGLVY

-131 VILSGARP
+131 VTLSGARP
-139 LIVHAGAE
+139 LIIHTGAE
-147 QDFKITPEQIENA
+147 QDFKITAEQIENA
-160 VTPNTKAIL
+160 VTPNTRAIV

-178 SAYDKNELEKLA
+178 SAYNNDELEKLA
-190 EVALRHN
+190 ECALRHG
-197 LLIITDEIY
+197 LLIISDEIY

-211 DGFQH
+211 DGFHH
-216 TSIASISQ
+216 TSIASISK

-246 IGYIAAGDPE
+246 IGYMASGDPE
-256 IVKQVGKLQGQSTS
+256 IVKQVSKLQGQSTS
-270 NPCAVSQAASI
+270 NPCAISQAASI

-286 PLDEVHEMVRE
+286 PLDEIHAMVRE
-297 FEKRRNIIVEQ
+297 FEKRRDIIVERLTQ
-308 LSKIPG
+308 IPG
-314 VTCNKPKG
+314 VSCRKPTG

-337 DGNGKVIKGSIDFT
+337 DMKGKVLKGSLDFS

-374 RLSFATSLDKIEAG
+374 RLAFAMSLEKIEEG
-388 VHRIKEAISR
+388 THRIEEAVSK
-398 LRPAAGGNEQ
+398 LHH

>member
-1 MKFSERIQ
+1 MKFSERIL
-9 NVSPSMTLAIDAK
+9 NINPSMTLATDAK
-22 AKEMKARGEDVI
+22 AREMKARGEDVI

-54 KAIQNNETR
+54 SAIENNETR
-63 YTPVGGSNLL
+63 YTPVGGTDLL
-73 KEAIIT
+73 KEAIIA
-79 KLERDNGLSY
+79 KLKRDSGLVY

-131 VILSGARP
+131 VTLSGARP
-139 LIVHAGAE
+139 LIIHTGAE
-147 QDFKITPEQIENA
+147 QDFKITAEQIENA
-160 VTPNTKAIL
+160 VTPNTRAIV

-178 SAYDKNELEKLA
+178 SAYNNDELEKLA
-190 EVALRHN
+190 ECALRQG
-197 LLIITDEIY
+197 LLIISDEIY

-211 DGFQH
+211 DGFHH
-216 TSIASISQ
+216 TSIASISK

-246 IGYIAAGDPE
+246 IGYMASGDPE
-256 IVKQVGKLQGQSTS
+256 IVKQVSKLQGQSTS
-270 NPCAVSQAASI
+270 NPCAISQAASI

-286 PLDEVHEMVRE
+286 PLDEIHAMVRE
-297 FEKRRNIIVEQ
+297 FEKRRDIIVERLTQ
-308 LSKIPG
+308 IPG
-314 VTCNKPKG
+314 VSCRKPTG

-337 DGNGKVIKGSIDFT
+337 DMNGKVLKGSLDFS

-374 RLSFATSLDKIEAG
+374 RLAFAMSLEKIEEG
-388 VHRIKEAISR
+388 THRIEEAVSK
-398 LRPAAGGNEQ
+398 LHH

>member
-1 MKFSERIQ
+1 MKFSERIL
-9 NVSPSMTLAIDAK
+9 NISPSMTLAIDAK
-22 AKEMKARGEDVI
+22 AREMKAQGEDVI

-54 KAIQNNETR
+54 RAVENNETR
-63 YTPVGGSNLL
+63 YTPVGGTDLL
-73 KEAIIT
+73 KEAIIS
-79 KLERDNGLSY
+79 KLERDNGLVY

-112 QAGDEVI
+112 QEGDEVI

-131 VILSGARP
+131 VTLSGARP
-139 LIVHAGAE
+139 LIIHTGAE
-147 QDFKITPEQIENA
+147 QDFKITAEQIENV
-160 VTPNTKAIL
+160 VTPNTRAIV

-178 SAYDKNELEKLA
+178 SAYEKDELEKLA
-190 EVALRHN
+190 ECALRHG
-197 LLIITDEIY
+197 LLIISDEIY

-211 DGFQH
+211 DGFHH
-216 TSIASISQ
+216 TSIASISK

-246 IGYIAAGDPE
+246 IGYMASGDPE
-256 IVKQVGKLQGQSTS
+256 IVKQVSKLQGQSTS

-286 PLDEVHEMVRE
+286 PLDEIHEMVCE
-297 FEKRRNIIVEQ
+297 FEKRRDIIVERLTQ
-308 LSKIPG
+308 IPG
-314 VTCNKPKG
+314 VSCRKPIG

-337 DGNGKVIKGSIDFT
+337 DMNGKVLKGSLDFT
-351 DYLLS
+351 DYLLL

-369 ADAHA
+369 SDAHA
-374 RLSFATSLDKIEAG
+374 RLAFAMSLEKIEAG
-388 VHRIKEAISR
+388 THRIKEAISK
-398 LRPAAGGNEQ
+398 LHH

>member
-1 MKFSERIQ
+1 MKFSERIL
-9 NVSPSMTLAIDAK
+9 NINPSMTLAIDAK
-22 AKEMKARGEDVI
+22 AREMKARGEDVI

-54 KAIQNNETR
+54 SAIENNETR
-63 YTPVGGSNLL
+63 YTPVGGTDLL

-79 KLERDNGLSY
+79 KLERDSGLVY

-131 VILSGARP
+131 VTLSGARP
-139 LIVHAGAE
+139 LIIHTGAE
-147 QDFKITPEQIENA
+147 QDFKITAEQIENA
-160 VTPNTKAIL
+160 VTPNTRAIV

-178 SAYDKNELEKLA
+178 SAYNNDELEKLA
-190 EVALRHN
+190 ECALRQG
-197 LLIITDEIY
+197 LLIISDEIY

-211 DGFQH
+211 DGFHH
-216 TSIASISQ
+216 TSIASISK

-246 IGYIAAGDPE
+246 IGYMASGDPE
-256 IVKQVGKLQGQSTS
+256 IVKQVSKLQGQSTS
-270 NPCAVSQAASI
+270 NPCAISQAASI

-286 PLDEVHEMVRE
+286 PLDEIHAMVRE
-297 FEKRRNIIVEQ
+297 FEKRRDIIVERLTQ
-308 LSKIPG
+308 IPG
-314 VTCNKPKG
+314 VSCRKPTG

-337 DGNGKVIKGSIDFT
+337 DMKGKVLKGSLDFS

-374 RLSFATSLDKIEAG
+374 RLAFAMSLEKIEEG
-388 VHRIKEAISR
+388 THRIEEAVSK
-398 LRPAAGGNEQ
+398 LHH